1 MNRGFIDGTQGANK
15 KIKVFPRC
23 LKIDSFNWLI
33 KNKNGLNWWNIKLKM
48 DM

>member
-1 MNRGFIDGTQGANK
+1 MGHKEQTK
-15 KIKVFPRC
+15 KIKVFPRS